1 MSVRPAGGPLHH
13 VGEAAPDFGVAFEP
27 ILRRKPARDRIP
39 RTDRG
44 IGVAH
49 DASGILRRRQE
60 GLGEN
65 RRRHA
70 SGSECGR
77 HLRERYLDELDAF
90 HVAAVLVDLACTSY
104 CVRSRNPLT
113 AIVLPLRSAA
123 FRTGESLATMM
134 RFGEGGPTYIAAG
147 QITLKL
153 IPRARAWAS
162 GTTLPK
168 PISSVPP

>member
-13 VGEAAPDFGVAFEP
+13 GGEAAPDFGVAFEP

-60 GLGEN
+60 GSAVAISEN
-65 RRRHA
+65 GI
-70 SGSECGR
+70 STSWM
-77 HLRERYLDELDAF
+77 LFTSPPFLSIQ
-90 HVAAVLVDLACTSY
+90 ACTSY